1 MQRAE
6 KQISKIRKVSVYLPN
21 RRKEE
26 EPPKI
31 VIISGKEKTLMT
43 SSNPKSKL
51 LDRLEPKGHETA
63 ILHVQQKAL
72 NIYGICRP
80 LRDDDNRILH
90 VSTFGIC

>member
-31 VIISGKEKTLMT
+31 LIISEKE
-43 SSNPKSKL
+43 N
-51 LDRLEPKGHETA
+51 
-63 ILHVQQKAL
+63 V
-72 NIYGICRP
+72 
-80 LRDDDNRILH
+80 DDVIK
-90 VSTFGIC
+90 F